1 MDTTVMEINSNVPVR
16 NAPPCFFYGSLME
29 SNVLNAVTRPKPDAE
44 LFSARASIKRISMG
58 TRKDLKPICLY
69 LQGYTRYTYHNQPF
83 PGMIPSDDAEE
94 IVEGLLVFGHSD
106 LERHRLDQFEGPEY
120 PRIVCSVTVHEKV
133 PARFTIN
140 KLNDYEPET
149 VMDAFVYVF
158 KGPIE
163 HLDLKRPWDYEA
175 FKQEH
180 VLAWM
185 TADAT
190 FKSMVERTEN
200 RILLQS

>member
-1 MDTTVMEINSNVPVR
+1 MEINSNVPVR

-44 LFSARASIKRISMG
+44 LFSARASIK
-58 TRKDLKPICLY
+58 
-69 LQGYTRYTYHNQPF
+69 GYTRYTYHNQPF